1 MNGFRRL
8 LMVSFLIPALAGAQA
23 LGTKANS
30 SALAG
35 GASSPVGIMPLFQM
49 LLALGI
55 VFALLKFGLPKVASR
70 LNKHLATPL
79 NSSIRI
85 EESANFA
92 GGALYLV
99 NVKKRSLLISV
110 GSQGVSCLADVT
122 ETPTASTEPATFE
135 ELVQSAPEWTPTEPQ
150 PETDGSLSTD
160 AIKAALDRLSRLPS

>member
-1 MNGFRRL
+1 MNGLWRLVGVSL
-8 LMVSFLIPALAGAQA
+8 LMPAFSAAQT
-23 LGTKANS
+23 LGTKSDSA
-30 SALAG
+30 ALAG
-35 GASSPVGIMPLFQM
+35 GGSPVGVMPLLQM
-49 LLALGI
+49 LFALGI
-55 VFALLKFGLPKVASR
+55 VFALLRFGLPKVANR

-99 NVKKRSLLISV
+99 SVKHRTLLLSV
-110 GSQGVSCLADVT
+110 GTHGVNCLADVT
-122 ETPTASTEPATFE
+122 DPAPVAEPATFE
-135 ELVQSAPEWTPTEPQ
+135 ELVQSAPDWTPTEPQ

>member
-8 LMVSFLIPALAGAQA
+8 LVLSLMMPALSAAQT
-23 LGTKANS
+23 LGTKSDSA
-30 SALAG
+30 ALAG
-35 GASSPVGIMPLFQM
+35 GGSPVGIMPLVQM
-49 LLALGI
+49 LIALGI
-55 VFALLKFGLPKVASR
+55 VFTLLKFGLPKVANR

-99 NVKKRSLLISV
+99 SVKSRTLLLSV
-110 GSQGVSCLADVT
+110 GSHGVNCLAEVS
-122 ETPTASTEPATFE
+122 EPKPIAEPATFE
-135 ELVQSAPEWTPTEPQ
+135 ELVQSAPDWTPTEPQ